1 VTERDSNGLPPR
13 LQRLGVRLIL
23 LFLLLALVM
32 TLTFMT
38 GLQRALG
45 GGWRA
50 LVRPLVADYVDRL
63 ATDIGSPP
71 DIARAQALVARL
83 PLAVRI
89 EGPQVNWSSHPDG
102 LPRHAIPP
110 RLRPRPPWW
119 RGEGVAADAP
129 SGHPMHPM
137 MRPDND
143 DDDPPAGE
151 RGWFTLTRLTA
162 DGHRIVFGLGEVPL
176 QHQPRVIGWVTL
188 ALLLLVMAL
197 AYVVVRH
204 LLRPLAEIRAGAVRY
219 GRGEFDMP
227 IAVRRGD
234 ELGQLAGQI
243 NTMAGELRH
252 MLDAKRALLLAI
264 SHELRSPLT
273 RARLNAELVD
283 EGSARDA
290 LLRDL
295 GEMRELIN
303 DLLESE
309 RLAAG
314 HRALQPEPTDLT
326 ALVRQTVTDVIESRG
341 TPAGQS
347 GPRIELQFDEQL
359 GTPSVDP
366 ARWRLLVRNLIDNA
380 LRHGRLAPA
389 PAEVNV
395 RLQADGDHLLLS
407 VRDHGPGVDAQH
419 LAHLSEPFYRA
430 DAARARHTGGVG
442 LGLHLCRLVAQA
454 HGGTLTLRPA
464 QPGLEVQMRWPRQ
477 LPA

>member
-1 VTERDSNGLPPR
+1 MAERDPVSQPPR
-13 LQRLGVRLIL
+13 LQRLGVRLML

-38 GLQRALG
+38 GMQRALG

-63 ATDIGSPP
+63 AADIGSPP
-71 DIARAQALVARL
+71 DVARAQALVDRL
-83 PLAVRI
+83 PVAVRI

-102 LPRHAIPP
+102 LPRQPLP
-110 RLRPRPPWW
+110 LRPMHRPPWL
-119 RGEGVAADAP
+119 RGEGDAVGRPMHPRMRSDDDAAEAP
-129 SGHPMHPM
+129 SG
-137 MRPDND
+137 
-143 DDDPPAGE
+143 E
-151 RGWFTLTRLTA
+151 RGSFTLTRRSA
-162 DGHRIVFGLGEVPL
+162 DGHRIVFALGEVPL
-176 QHQPRVIGWVTL
+176 RHQPRVIGWITL
-188 ALLLLVMAL
+188 ALLLLVTAL
-197 AYVVVRH
+197 AYAVMRH

-219 GRGEFDMP
+219 GRGDFDEP
-227 IAVRRGD
+227 IIVRRGD

-314 HRALQPEPTDLT
+314 HRALQPEATDLA
-326 ALVRQTVTDVIESRG
+326 ALVRQTVADVLDSRG
-341 TPAGQS
+341 VRAGES
-347 GPRIELQFDEQL
+347 APRVELQLDDQL
-359 GTPSVDP
+359 GMIRVDP

-389 PAEVNV
+389 PAEVIV
-395 RLQADGDHLLLS
+395 RLHADGDQLLLS
-407 VRDHGPGVDAQH
+407 VRDHGPGVDAEH

-464 QPGLEVQMRWPRQ
+464 QPGLEVQVRWPRY

>member
-1 VTERDSNGLPPR
+1 VTAPDSIAHPPR
-13 LQRLGVRLIL
+13 LQRLGVRLML

-38 GLQRALG
+38 GMQRALG

-63 ATDIGSPP
+63 AADIGSPP
-71 DIARAQALVARL
+71 DVARAQALVRRL
-83 PLAVRI
+83 PLAIRI

-102 LPRHAIPP
+102 LPRHRLPP
-110 RLRPRPPWW
+110 HLMHSPPWRRDGGNAAGAPMGPTHPMPRP
-119 RGEGVAADAP
+119 
-129 SGHPMHPM
+129 
-137 MRPDND
+137 D
-143 DDDPPAGE
+143 DDDNDTPAGE
-151 RGWFTLTRLTA
+151 RGWLTLTRLTA

-176 QHQPRVIGWVTL
+176 RHQPRVIGWVTL
-188 ALLLLVMAL
+188 ALLLLVTAL
-197 AYVVVRH
+197 AYGVVRH

-219 GRGEFDMP
+219 GRGEFDSP
-227 IAVRRGD
+227 ILVRRGD

-283 EGSARDA
+283 ESSARDA

-314 HRALQPEPTDLT
+314 HRALQPEATDLA
-326 ALVRQTVTDVIESRG
+326 ALVRQTVADVIDSRG
-341 TPAGQS
+341 VRAGES
-347 GPRIELQFDEQL
+347 APRVELQLDDQL
-359 GTPSVDP
+359 GAPSLDP

-380 LRHGRLAPA
+380 LRHGRIPPA
-389 PAEVNV
+389 SAEVIV
-395 RLQADGDHLLLS
+395 RLQADGEDLLLS
-407 VRDHGPGVDAQH
+407 VRDHGPGVDAEH

-464 QPGLEVQMRWPRQ
+464 QPGLEVQVRWPRQ
-477 LPA
+477 LPS

>member
-1 VTERDSNGLPPR
+1 MSARDPVNQPPR
-13 LQRLGVRLIL
+13 LQRLGVRLML

-63 ATDIGSPP
+63 AADIGSPP
-71 DIARAQALVARL
+71 DVVRAQALVARL

-102 LPRHAIPP
+102 LPRQPLPLHPMH
-110 RLRPRPPWW
+110 RPPWM
-119 RGEGVAADAP
+119 RGGDGDAAGRP
-129 SGHPMHPM
+129 LHPR
-137 MRPDND
+137 MRSD
-143 DDDPPAGE
+143 DDDAEAPSGE
-151 RGWFTLTRLTA
+151 RGWFTLTRRTA
-162 DGHRIVFGLGEVPL
+162 DGHRLVFALGEVPL
-176 QHQPRVIGWVTL
+176 RHQPRVIGWVTL
-188 ALLLLVMAL
+188 ALLLLVTAL

-219 GRGEFDMP
+219 GRGEFDTP

-314 HRALQPEPTDLT
+314 HRALQPEPTDLA
-326 ALVRQTVTDVIESRG
+326 ALVRQSVADVLESRG
-341 TPAGQS
+341 VRAGES
-347 GPRIELQFDEQL
+347 APRVELQLDDQL
-359 GTPSVDP
+359 GAPSIDP
-366 ARWRLLVRNLIDNA
+366 ARWRLLVRNLVDNA

-389 PAEVNV
+389 PAEVTV
-395 RLQADGDHLLLS
+395 RLQADGELLLLS

-464 QPGLEVQMRWPRQ
+464 QPGLEVQVRWPRH